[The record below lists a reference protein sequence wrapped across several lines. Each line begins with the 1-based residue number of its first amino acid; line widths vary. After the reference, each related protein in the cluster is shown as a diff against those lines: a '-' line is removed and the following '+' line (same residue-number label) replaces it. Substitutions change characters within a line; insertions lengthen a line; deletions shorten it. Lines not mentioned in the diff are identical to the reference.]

1 MTTANR
7 CHLYLFESLCQC
19 CLSSTVNATTSCD
32 LTFGCRWEQSHKK
45 WKRLMKKWSCVY
57 LSDLWPA
64 PKADIIPQCALIG
77 WQQHLERHSR
87 FSPGL
92 VAKSHESIQR
102 RLEGRETITHEE
114 VLFTS
119 HRCMMTEAVIRTQD
133 TVSHFYLFFHSL
145 IKKKRKK
152 KDLQR
157 LHWYTQKYMETERKS
172 GSMRGS
178 NGDSSYLVKHILMFG
193 NHRPLEQRFYNTQV
207 QDLVSDRHTN
217 ATYGLKEWRLSEL
230 EYIQVAQVSYLFLNL
245 NTGSQ
250 SPSND

>member
-1 MTTANR
+1 MTIANR
-7 CHLYLFESLCQC
+7 CPLYLFKSLCQC

-45 WKRLMKKWSCVY
+45 WKRLMKKRSCVY

-119 HRCMMTEAVIRTQD
+119 HRCMMTEAVVSTQD
-133 TVSHFYLFFHSL
+133 TVFHFYLIFHSL
-145 IKKKRKK
+145 IKKKKK
-152 KDLQR
+152 RTCNVCTDTLKNVWR
-157 LHWYTQKYMETERKS
+157 
-172 GSMRGS
+172 
-178 NGDSSYLVKHILMFG
+178 
-193 NHRPLEQRFYNTQV
+193 
-207 QDLVSDRHTN
+207 
-217 ATYGLKEWRLSEL
+217 LKEKVAAWEEAMVILVTCSNTSWCLEITGPWNRDFITPRSKIWSPIATPMRRL
-230 EYIQVAQVSYLFLNL
+230 
-245 NTGSQ
+245 G
-250 SPSND
+250 